1 MPGNMRRKSYE
12 FTPVIMI
19 AEQDRTPLDKAAIEH
34 VHRLH
39 GIVMSTMDTERSRK
53 LTIGISE
60 IGDECSKC
68 VARKLSGRYPKRDEG
83 GGGWRAQIG
92 TMGHDYLE
100 RHFQTLYPWMF
111 EQYEVERPDGTLEWK
126 VRTREDLEPTDD
138 QPIYY
143 LERRLKVWEY
153 GGVVIERDPYQLVLD
168 GSCDL
173 FARVRLTEKHFQG
186 YPRGAFGE
194 RGPGDEIGVVT
205 DWKFQ
210 GPTALADTGKGK
222 VKGAYKV
229 QLPTYGLGYE
239 LLGLTPTHLDLHALP
254 RDGHL
259 DESRPVLMRYDR
271 QVALDGIARI
281 KNMIDGAALVGWEA
295 FIEMMPK
302 APGCWECD
310 HFESVEEADFVTA
323 ITT

>member
-1 MPGNMRRKSYE
+1 MPGNMRRKAYE
-12 FTPVIMI
+12 FTPVVMI
-19 AEQDRTPLDKAAIEH
+19 PELERTPADKAALEH

-39 GIVMSTMDTERSRK
+39 QIVMSTMNTERSRK

-60 IGDECSKC
+60 IGDDCSKC

-92 TMGHDYLE
+92 TMGHAYLE
-100 RHFQTLYPWMF
+100 NHFVDLFPGMF
-111 EQYEVERPDGTLEWK
+111 EYNYETKKWDTVEGI
-126 VRTREDLEPTDD
+126 EPTDE
-138 QPIYY
+138 QPVYY
-143 LERRLKVWEY
+143 LERSLKVWEY
-153 GGVVIERDPYQLVLD
+153 GDVVIEREPYDLILN

-194 RGPGDEIGVVT
+194 LGPGDEIGVVT

-210 GPTALADTGKGK
+210 GPKPLAETGKGK
-222 VKGAYKV
+222 VKAAYRV

-239 LLGLTPTHLDLHALP
+239 LMGLKPTHLDLHALP

-271 QVALDGIARI
+271 DVAIQGIARI
-281 KNMIDGAALVGWEA
+281 KGFIDTAALLGWEELIA
-295 FIEMMPK
+295 MLPK
-302 APGCWECD
+302 ASPCFDCD
-310 HFESVEEADFVTA
+310 WYESLEEADFVQMLVG
-323 ITT
+323 